1 MGLSSSKLRV
11 VSDPV
16 EFASKLEAAD
26 SRDTSSWRA
35 YDYVIVGTA
44 GCVLASRLSEDP
56 NITVLLIE
64 AGKSNKGNLLLRI
77 PLAFTELFTS
87 AVNWQYKTTVQAE
100 LNNKRLG
107 CDRGKVLGGSSSIN
121 ASVYQR
127 CSPLNFAA
135 WVEAGAEGWGAAEM
149 EHYFN
154 KAEKHT
160 PNAEVGNAA
169 LHGTSGLS
177 ETRCGPF
184 APISGPFINAE
195 EAVGVPRISDM
206 NGPDGPAGVSYFAG
220 SVDPHGER
228 SSAAT
233 AYLKDSV
240 LARPNLTVAVESMVA
255 KVIFDKEEGSGFPG
269 PRAVGVLLQQTV
281 DGPVFGVAAKREVIL
296 SAGAIATPQLL
307 MLSGIG
313 PASELEKHDIEIV
326 QDLPFVGRNL
336 LDHYSAGSLVV
347 RTKAG
352 MTWDHILSPLG
363 GLVALSRWLISGSGP
378 MAGTAAP
385 VGLFVH
391 SQAIL
396 DSPTT
401 DHKAIDMSASP
412 KDQPPNIEIFLAPL
426 IVVNNGSTK
435 TPGKHGFTIGCVAI
449 DPASKGRITLASKNV
464 FDHPVIDPR
473 YLSDADAQDL
483 RVLVKATRLAL
494 RIVRAAPLAGIVEL
508 PEHDDDKTTYFWPG
522 DADPDTVT
530 DEALEAWIRRNGQT
544 CWHPTSTAKMGASS
558 KTSVVDARLRVHGI
572 SNLRVVDASVFP
584 TSVAGH
590 PCAVV
595 VAVAEKAADIVKAA
609 QKGC

>member
-11 VSDPV
+11 VSDPRKFV
-16 EFASKLEAAD
+16 SKLEAAD
-26 SRDTSSWRA
+26 SRDASSWRA
-35 YDYVIVGTA
+35 YDYVIVGGGTA

-64 AGKSNKGNLLLRI
+64 AGKSNKGNLLMRI
-77 PLAFTELFTS
+77 PLAFTELFAT
-87 AVNWQYKTTVQAE
+87 AVNWKYKTTAQAE
-100 LNNKRLG
+100 LNDKRLG

-135 WVEAGAEGWGAAEM
+135 WVEAGAEGWDAAEM

-177 ETRCGPF
+177 ETRYGPF
-184 APISGPFINAE
+184 APISDRFIEAA

-233 AYLKDSV
+233 AYLNNTV
-240 LARPNLTVAVESMVA
+240 LARPNLTVAVETMA
-255 KVIFDKEEGSGFPG
+255 TKVIFDKDESGS
-269 PRAVGVLLQQTV
+269 PRAVGVLLQQAV
-281 DGPVFGVAAKREVIL
+281 DSPIFGVAVKREVIL

-313 PASELEKHDIEIV
+313 PASELEKHVIEIV
-326 QDLPFVGRNL
+326 RELPFVGRNL

-347 RTKAG
+347 RTKPG
-352 MTWDHILSPLG
+352 LTWDHILSPLG

-391 SQAIL
+391 SKAIH
-396 DSPTT
+396 DSPTP
-401 DHKAIDMSASP
+401 DHTALDMTAAP

-435 TPGKHGFTIGCVAI
+435 IPGKHGFTIGCVAI
-449 DPASKGRITLASKNV
+449 DPASKGRITLSSKDV
-464 FDHPVIDPR
+464 WDHPVIDPR
-473 YLSDADAQDL
+473 YLSDADTQDL

-494 RIVRAAPLAGIVEL
+494 RIVRAAPLAGIVQI
-508 PEHDDDKTTYFWPG
+508 PEHSEDETTYFWPG
-522 DADPDTVT
+522 DADPDAVS

-544 CWHPTSTAKMGASS
+544 CWHPTSTAKMGASP
-558 KTSVVDARLRVHGI
+558 KTSVVDPQLRVHGI
-572 SNLRVVDASVFP
+572 SNLRVVDASV
-584 TSVAGH
+584 
-590 PCAVV
+590 
-595 VAVAEKAADIVKAA
+595 
-609 QKGC
+609 

>member
-1 MGLSSSKLRV
+1 MGLSSSKIL
-11 VSDPV
+11 SDPRN
-16 EFASKLEAAD
+16 FASKAAG
-26 SRDTSSWRA
+26 SRDNWHA
-35 YDYVIVGTA
+35 YDYVIVGGGTA

-64 AGKSNKGNLLLRI
+64 AGKSNKGNLLMRI
-77 PLAFTELFTS
+77 PLAVTELLTT
-87 AVNWQYKTTVQAE
+87 AVNSQYKTTYATFCRIPRIGNDAESRAQAE
-100 LNNKRLG
+100 LNFKRLG

-135 WVEAGAEGWGAAEM
+135 WVDAGAEGWGAAEM

-177 ETRCGPF
+177 ETRYGPF
-184 APISGPFINAE
+184 APISDRFIDAA

-255 KVIFDKEEGSGFPG
+255 KVIFDKEEGSGSPG

-313 PASELEKHDIEIV
+313 PASELEKHEIEV
-326 QDLPFVGRNL
+326 VRDLPFVGRNL

-363 GLVALSRWLISGSGP
+363 GL
-378 MAGTAAP
+378 AP
-385 VGLFVH
+385 QRPLALFVH
-391 SQAIL
+391 SQAIH
-396 DSPTT
+396 DSPTM
-401 DHKAIDMSASP
+401 DHKAVDMTAAP

-435 TPGKHGFTIGCVAI
+435 TRGKHGFTVGCVAI

-473 YLSDADAQDL
+473 YLSDSDAQDL

-494 RIVRAAPLAGIVEL
+494 RIVRAAPLARIVRL
-508 PEHDDDKTTYFWPG
+508 PEHSEDKTTYFWPG

-544 CWHPTSTAKMGASS
+544 CWHPTSTAKMGASPR
-558 KTSVVDARLRVHGI
+558 TSVVDAQLRVHEI